1 MARHSSDSLTAPLM
15 AHNAARGCSRLRAA
29 LTTTGDGWTPLL
41 PTTRL
46 PTREPVAWMAFRSA
60 LESNTRGSHENR
72 VPSPVPLPPRR
83 ACLGPV
89 SAHRPQQTEY

>member
-46 PTREPVAWMAFRSA
+46 PTGSLSLGWLSGRRS
-60 LESNTRGSHENR
+60 SQIRGG
-72 VPSPVPLPPRR
+72 LTKTG
-83 ACLGPV
+83 C
-89 SAHRPQQTEY
+89 RPQSRCRPAAPVWDL